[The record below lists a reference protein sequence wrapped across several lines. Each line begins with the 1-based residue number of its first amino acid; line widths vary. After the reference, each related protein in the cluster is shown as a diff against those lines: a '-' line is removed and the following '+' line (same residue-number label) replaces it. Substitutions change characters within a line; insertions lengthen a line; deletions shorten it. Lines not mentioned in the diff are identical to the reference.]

1 MSTIERTEMKPN
13 LRESVTAIS
22 ANARIDYIL
31 RFSKHA
37 VLVIDDD
44 PEVYTNVGNEF
55 LGSLSQ
61 DNNAAFVSLSSKLND
76 IQIRCR
82 IIEQLFGNTLFD
94 PEQPLSVNVIKL
106 AEAKNEAITIVI
118 SNVEYLSLQLSH
130 ELCQLAE
137 IAKKLNKTINVLLLG
152 KVQAGINLSGNKH
165 LFENK
170 ISILLAAN
178 GQLISWNASIL
189 KNKKNKGRIQN
200 TLITLA
206 IVVLMC
212 SLGFMFYSSGFNSND
227 ILDDAE
233 SIQGKAANKNEYK
246 KAFVQTNKIGDGNT
260 LAEEQEL
267 KPAIATAKEVFQ
279 FLINEKTLVIN
290 ESIDVAENTQK
301 AIVEEGTDI
310 VIQPESIGNTESE
323 VVDTIG
329 NKSKAEVRTFATL
342 EETDIPE
349 IKQSA
354 SKPKIEVLKIQKTLT
369 ESENIPLDISKNSEY
384 YQSYIEGYVIQL
396 ASFAKLDG
404 YKAFLNTH
412 INNPFHGYAREV
424 NGKFSYIVTTH
435 VYKSIPQ
442 AKAAIK
448 VLSPELR
455 DRGPWIKSIQAVNN
469 EINLYN
475 QSR

>member
-1 MSTIERTEMKPN
+1 MSTIERTDTKPN

-152 KVQAGINLSGNKH
+152 KIQSAINLSNNKH
-165 LFENK
+165 LFDNK
-170 ISILLAAN
+170 VSILSARN
-178 GQLISWNASIL
+178 GQLISWNSSIL
-189 KNKKNKGRIQN
+189 KDKKSSGLVKSLIIAFIA
-200 TLITLA
+200 LIILLSLAFIYITLDF
-206 IVVLMC
+206 
-212 SLGFMFYSSGFNSND
+212 SDNSKV
-227 ILDDAE
+227 
-233 SIQGKAANKNEYK
+233 IQEDVIAQEEYK
-246 KAFVQTNKIGDGNT
+246 KAFVQPNKTPPIDS
-260 LAEEQEL
+260 LEDKEVLE
-267 KPAIATAKEVFQ
+267 PVIATSKEVFK
-279 FLINEKTLVIN
+279 LLTTKKNVIKEETIVSPMN
-290 ESIDVAENTQK
+290 VSSTTVETAVEAIRKLDDEESIDNIDKDSFQPKPLPISELAGMPDKIEEIK
-301 AIVEEGTDI
+301 ESEEGM
-310 VIQPESIGNTESE
+310 VESQPISSESTQLDMS
-323 VVDTIG
+323 
-329 NKSKAEVRTFATL
+329 TL
-342 EETDIPE
+342 DV
-349 IKQSA
+349 SNNA
-354 SKPKIEVLKIQKTLT
+354 A
-369 ESENIPLDISKNSEY
+369 Y

-396 ASFAKLDG
+396 ASFAKVDG
-404 YKAFLNTH
+404 YKSFLNAH
-412 INNPFHGYAREV
+412 KNNPFHGYTREL
-424 NGKFSYIVTTH
+424 NGKITYIVTTH
-435 VYKSIPQ
+435 VYKSTAQ
-442 AKAAIK
+442 AKQAIS
-448 VLSPELR
+448 VLSAELR
-455 DRGPWIKSIQAVNN
+455 NRGPWIKSVQAVNN